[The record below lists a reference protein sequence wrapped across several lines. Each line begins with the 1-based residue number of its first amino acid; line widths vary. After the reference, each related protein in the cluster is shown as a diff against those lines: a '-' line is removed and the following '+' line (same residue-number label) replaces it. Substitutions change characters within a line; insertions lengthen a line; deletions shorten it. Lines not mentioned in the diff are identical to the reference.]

1 MQKCIANRGCAGGR
15 RVVLFHGSM
24 TRAEKEQAMTDMN
37 SDKAIIALTTLDIAG
52 VGLNLVKFSIVV
64 LTDRCYNPQVITTK
78 PKNNLTSTY

>member
-15 RVVLFHGSM
+15 RVVLFHGGM
-24 TRAEKEQAMTDMN
+24 TRAEKEQAMADMN

>member
-24 TRAEKEQAMTDMN
+24 TRAEKEQAMADMN
-37 SDKAIIALTTLDIAG
+37 SDKPIIALTTLDIAG

-64 LTDRCYNPQVITTK
+64 LTDRCYNPQVITK

>member
-1 MQKCIANRGCAGGR
+1 MQKCIVNHGCAGGR

-24 TRAEKEQAMTDMN
+24 IRAEKEQAMTDMN

-52 VGLNLVKFSIVV
+52 VGLNLVKFLIVV
-64 LTDRCYNPQVITTK
+64 LTDCCYNPQVIKK

>member
-15 RVVLFHGSM
+15 WVVLFHGGM

-37 SDKAIIALTTLDIAG
+37 SDKAIIALTTLNIAG

-64 LTDRCYNPQVITTK
+64 LSDRCYNPQIITK